1 MIRTSVVAFGFSM
14 LVGLASAYAA
24 ESNASDPAEQVRQA
38 LRSDPSFATV
48 SVDQDNGIVVLSGQ
62 VGSASTANRAISV
75 ARCVPGVEQLQAD
88 FSIEEH
94 TAER

>member
-62 VGSASTANRAISV
+62 VGSISV
-75 ARCVPGVEQLQAD
+75 ARGVPGVEQLQAD